1 MDDFHVTLPTGITS
15 KRNHS
20 STDNP
25 EPNKNKSIFITANRY
40 SPLAT
45 ENENTSHYSQENVTE
60 ITDDSLSAKITKLPP
75 PVFVWGV
82 LDFVELRNQLIM
94 LIGSENFSFKSST
107 NDLKIQTTEPESYR
121 KLIHYLKDKNAQ
133 YHTYQ
138 PQEDEAFRIVIRN
151 LHPSTPTNEIGIAI
165 EEIGFLVRQITNV
178 LKRITKDKLPMF
190 FVDLD

>member
-1 MDDFHVTLPTGITS
+1 MDDIQVPLPTGITT
-15 KRNHS
+15 KRYHS

-25 EPNKNKSIFITANRY
+25 EPKKNKSIFITANRY

-45 ENENTSHYSQENVTE
+45 ENENNENTSHYSQENVTE
-60 ITDDSLSAKITKLPP
+60 ITDDSPSAKTTKLPP
-75 PVFVWGV
+75 PVFVRGV
-82 LDFVELRNQLIM
+82 LNFVELRIQLIN

-138 PQEDEAFRIVIRN
+138 SQEDKAFRIVVRN
-151 LHPSTPTNEIGIAI
+151 LHP
-165 EEIGFLVRQITNV
+165 
-178 LKRITKDKLPMF
+178 
-190 FVDLD
+190 